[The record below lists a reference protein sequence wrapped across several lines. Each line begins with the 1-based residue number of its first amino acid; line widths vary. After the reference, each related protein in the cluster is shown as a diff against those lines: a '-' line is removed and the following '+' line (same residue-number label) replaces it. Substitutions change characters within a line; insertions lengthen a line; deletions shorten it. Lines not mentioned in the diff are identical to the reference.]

1 MRIVFQGDLSPNQL
15 ATAIKEIIENTLGK
29 VEAEGQRKVLHN
41 PVFETNLNVKGIDS
55 PQLLIEDEK
64 ETMLTIHTGI
74 ENGKL
79 IEYVE
84 VDRSELLE
92 KFNRVTDN
100 MIEKADEEFVKNQ
113 TV

>member
-1 MRIVFQGDLSPNQL
+1 VRIVFQGDLSPKQL
-15 ATAIKEIIENTLGK
+15 GEAIKEIIENTLGK
-29 VEAEGQRKVLHN
+29 VDAEGKRKMLHN
-41 PVFETNLNVKGIDS
+41 PVFETNLNIKGVEA

-74 ENGKL
+74 ENGEL
-79 IEYVE
+79 TEYVE